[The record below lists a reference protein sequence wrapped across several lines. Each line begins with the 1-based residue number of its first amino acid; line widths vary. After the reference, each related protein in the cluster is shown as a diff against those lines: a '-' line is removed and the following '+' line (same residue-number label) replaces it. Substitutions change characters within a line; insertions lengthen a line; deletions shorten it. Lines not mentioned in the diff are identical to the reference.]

1 MTEPEAPPVRLDE
14 VIEMLRRHTE
24 RWHYLA
30 QKEALAAWSD
40 EVAKPRHADPRRL
53 TRHGY
58 KVYSQN
64 DEDGIIAEIFS
75 RIGMTNRI
83 FVEFGVE
90 TGVECNT
97 VKLLVEG
104 WRGLW
109 IEADPASA
117 ASIRDIFSSFIASR
131 QLTLVESRVT
141 AENIDALIASG
152 GIVGEIDLLSI
163 DIDYNDYW
171 VWRAIKQINP
181 RLVAIEYNATFRPP
195 MSIVVPYRP
204 DGRWDGATNY
214 YGASL
219 EALVRLGRQ
228 KGYRVVGCSLAGV
241 NAFFVREDLCG
252 AKFLEPAT
260 AQEHYEPPRHFLY
273 LLPSGHRSRP
283 GPFEQV

>member
-1 MTEPEAPPVRLDE
+1 MPVPPECLNELVDMIRHHTVRA
-14 VIEMLRRHTE
+14 
-24 RWHYLA
+24 HYLA

-40 EVAKPRHADPRRL
+40 EVAKPRHADPKRL

-75 RIGMTNRI
+75 RIGTTNRI

-90 TGVECNT
+90 TGIECNT

-117 ASIRDIFSSFIASR
+117 GEIRANFSNFIASSK
-131 QLTLVESRVT
+131 LNLVERMVT
-141 AENIDALIASG
+141 AENIDVLIALG
-152 GIVGEIDLLSI
+152 GVSGEIDLLSI

-171 VWRAIKQINP
+171 VWRAIDQINP
-181 RLVAIEYNATFRPP
+181 RVVVIEYNATLRPP
-195 MSIVVPYRP
+195 MSIVVPYCA
-204 DGRWDGATNY
+204 DGCWDGTTNY

-219 EALVRLGRQ
+219 EAMVRLGCQ
-228 KGYRVVGCSLAGV
+228 KGYRIVGCSLSGV
-241 NAFFVREDLCG
+241 NAFFVREDLC
-252 AKFLEPAT
+252 ADKFHEPST
-260 AQEHYEPPRHFLY
+260 AAEHYEPPRYFLY
-273 LLPSGHRSRP
+273 LLPAGHCPRP
-283 GPFEQV
+283 GLFEQV